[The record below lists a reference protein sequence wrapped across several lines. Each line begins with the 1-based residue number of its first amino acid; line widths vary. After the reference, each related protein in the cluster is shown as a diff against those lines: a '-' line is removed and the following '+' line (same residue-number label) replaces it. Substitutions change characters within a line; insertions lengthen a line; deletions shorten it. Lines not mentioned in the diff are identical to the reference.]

1 MKKLLFISL
10 FLVCGFITIKAQTE
24 KSMYSI
30 VNTIHLPGT
39 GGWDYLSVDEYTG
52 RLFLSHGTVVQAVD
66 TKTGTLVGTIP
77 NTPGV
82 HGIAFAQDLNKGF
95 ISAGRDTS
103 VIVFDLKTLEF
114 IARVKVTGNN
124 PDAIMFDSFSQ
135 KVFTFNGR
143 GKNATVIDAKTNQ
156 VVGTIALDGKPEFP
170 VSDGNGKIYVNIED
184 KSLISVINAT
194 TLKVEQSWSIAPG
207 EEPSGLAIDN
217 VTHRLF
223 SVCGNKLIVI
233 VDSESGKVITTLPIG
248 DGCDGVKFDPELKR
262 IYTSNGEGTMT
273 IIQEEDANTFKVLE
287 NLPTQSGARTLAVSL
302 KTHHIYIPTAEFL
315 PAPEATKDNP
325 HPRKSVKPDSFVI
338 LEVAPLK

>member
-1 MKKLLFISL
+1 MKKLLFISI
-10 FLVCGFITIKAQTE
+10 FLVCGLITTKAQTE
-24 KSMYSI
+24 KSMYSV
-30 VNTIHLPGT
+30 VNTIHLPGA
-39 GGWDYLSVDEYTG
+39 GGWDYLSVDESTG
-52 RLFLSHGTVVQAVD
+52 RLFLSHGTVVQVVD
-66 TKTGTLVGTIP
+66 IKTGTLVGTIQ

-82 HGIAFAQDLNKGF
+82 HGIAFALDLNKGF

-124 PDAIMFDSFSQ
+124 PDAIMFDPYSQ

-156 VVGTIALDGKPEFP
+156 VVGTIALEGKPEFP

-184 KSLISVINAT
+184 KSLISVINAS
-194 TLKVEQSWSIAPG
+194 TLKVEQNWSIAPG
-207 EEPSGLAIDN
+207 EEPSGLAFDN
-217 VTHRLF
+217 ITHRLF
-223 SVCGNKLIVI
+223 SVCSNKLIVI

-273 IIQEEDANTFKVLE
+273 IIQEEDANTFKVIE
-287 NLPTQSGARTLAVSL
+287 NLPTQSGARTLVVSL
-302 KTHHIYIPTAEFL
+302 KTHHIYLPTAEFL

-338 LEVAPLK
+338 LEVAPLR